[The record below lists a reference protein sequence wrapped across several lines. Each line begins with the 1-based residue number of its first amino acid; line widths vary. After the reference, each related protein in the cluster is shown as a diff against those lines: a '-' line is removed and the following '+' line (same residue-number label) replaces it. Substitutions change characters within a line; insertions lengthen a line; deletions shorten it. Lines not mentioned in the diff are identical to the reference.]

1 MTTESIIPESPMA
14 RVPITV
20 MGFRCDR
27 CGHEWI
33 PRGGSEEEPRLC
45 PKCHSAY
52 WNVPKKAKMDYEH
65 FKAKIAATLKSAGK
79 PLTWTEI
86 RTAASLP
93 QLFPNNQWVH
103 RLEGDVGLS
112 RKRESGG
119 TIHWQLGTVVGDD
132 AKTAEAANKARPR
145 ARSKQSAVE

>member
-1 MTTESIIPESPMA
+1 MA

-52 WNVPKKAKMDYEH
+52 WNVPKKAKMGYED
-65 FKAKIAATLKSAGK
+65 FKAKIASTLKSAGK

-86 RTAASLP
+86 RTLASLP
-93 QLFPNNQWVH
+93 QAFPNNQWVH
-103 RLEGDVGLS
+103 RLETDIGLS
-112 RKRESGG
+112 RKRESDG
-119 TIHWQLGTVVGDD
+119 TIHWQLGTTGAT
-132 AKTAEAANKARPR
+132 AKTTDKASPR
-145 ARSKQSAVE
+145 ARGKQGAVE